1 MKLRLQLILTAILVS
16 LLSGMAYAGL
26 PSTRVTLDN
35 GMQVILVE
43 NHSSPMIASIVFVNA
58 GARYENEFNNGST
71 HFLEHLLFDGTKTK
85 TQEQLD
91 DAIERHGGYINAFT
105 RKELTGY
112 LVLMPTQYIDYGL
125 DVQSDQLFNSILP
138 DDRFPKERKI
148 VIEEIRQSDDDP
160 TTRLKNSMTRRCMR
174 VRHMRV
180 RCWDMRI

>member
-1 MKLRLQLILTAILVS
+1 MKNRKCLTAFVIMMLTWGAIA
-16 LLSGMAYAGL
+16 LAGL
-26 PSTRVTLDN
+26 PSTKVTLDN

-91 DAIERHGGYINAFT
+91 DEIERHGGYINAFT

-138 DDRFPKERKI
+138 EDRFPKERKI
-148 VIEEIRQSDDDP
+148 VIEEI
-160 TTRLKNSMTRRCMR
+160 
-174 VRHMRV
+174 
-180 RCWDMRI
+180 